1 MGGLKLTLET
11 LGRLGIVGLA
21 EQGVAMTPE
30 PDYAAFTPD
39 SPNRTVCIRVS

>member
-30 PDYAAFTPD
+30 PDYAASRP
-39 SPNRTVCIRVS
+39 IRRIRPFASV